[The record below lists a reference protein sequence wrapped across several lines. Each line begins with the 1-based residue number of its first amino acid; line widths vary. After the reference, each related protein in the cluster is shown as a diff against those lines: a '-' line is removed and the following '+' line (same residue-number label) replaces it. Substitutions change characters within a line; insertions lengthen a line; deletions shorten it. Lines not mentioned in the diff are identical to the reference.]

1 MNIYFRSFQKFIFLL
16 LLFPLFLHA
25 QDKPNVLMIYVDDLG
40 YGDLSSYGAEKIQT
54 PNIDQLAQDGIR
66 LTNGHAAAATCT
78 PSRYSLM
85 TGKYPF
91 RKSGTGVL
99 PGDAALIVEQDQITL
114 PELFKQQGYQ
124 TAIIGKWHLGLG
136 NQVDKNWNDSI
147 KPGPLE
153 VGYQYAY
160 IFPATADRVPTVFL
174 EGHMVQGIDPKD
186 PIVVSYKEKV
196 GSEPTGLENPELL
209 KMKASPNHGHNQ
221 TIINGIGRIGWMYG
235 GNQAR
240 WVDEE
245 VTPTFTAKAVEYIRN
260 HQDKPFFLSYHATEP
275 HVPRMP
281 STMFKGKSGL
291 GYRGDA
297 ILQLDHTV
305 GELIQ
310 ALKDNGLYE
319 QTIVIFTSDNGAV
332 LDDGYE
338 DGAVTQLNGHNPFGP
353 FRGGKYSAFEG
364 GTRVP
369 WIISWPKG
377 IEKGQTSDALICQMD
392 LLSSF
397 AEFFKAPLANQ
408 SNLDSENQWN
418 ALTGKDKKG
427 REYLVK
433 SAGTHSITH
442 GSMKYIRPS
451 KKPVKNILTNTELG
465 NNTEEQLYDLSKDPG
480 EQHNIAKQNPK
491 LVKTLKAKLESLLAK
506 K

>member
-1 MNIYFRSFQKFIFLL
+1 MKLQSIKLKKALL
-16 LLFPLFLHA
+16 LLFLFPLFVFA
-25 QDKPNVLMIYVDDLG
+25 QDKPNVVMIYVDDLG
-40 YGDLSSYGAEKIQT
+40 YGDLSSYGATKIQT
-54 PNIDQLAQDGIR
+54 PHIDQLAKDGIR
-66 LTNGHAAAATCT
+66 FTNGHSSAATCT

-99 PGDAALIVEQDQITL
+99 PGDAALIIDQNQITL
-114 PELFKQQGYQ
+114 PELFKQQGYE
-124 TAIIGKWHLGLG
+124 TAIVGKWHLGLG
-136 NQVDKNWNDSI
+136 NKVEKNWNEEI

-153 VGYQYAY
+153 VGYNYSY

-174 EGHMVQGIDPKD
+174 EGHTVQGIDPED
-186 PIVVSYKEKV
+186 PIQVSYKEKV
-196 GSEPTGLENPELL
+196 GNEPTGLENPELL
-209 KMKASPNHGHNQ
+209 KMKASLNHGHNH
-221 TIINGIGRIGWMYG
+221 TIINGIGRIGWMTG
-235 GNQAR
+235 GIQSR

-245 VTPTFTAKAVEYIRN
+245 VTPTFTDKAVNYIRK
-260 HQDKPFFLSYHATEP
+260 HKDKPFFLSYHATEP

-281 STMFKGKSGL
+281 STQFKGKSGL

-305 GELIQ
+305 GEISQ

-319 QTIVIFTSDNGAV
+319 NTIIIFTSDNGAV

-353 FRGGKYSAFEG
+353 FRGGKYSSFEG

-369 WIISWPKG
+369 FIISWPKG
-377 IEKGQTSDALICQMD
+377 IKKSQESDALICQID

-397 AEFFKAPLANQ
+397 ANFFKKPLANQ
-408 SNLDSENQWN
+408 SELDSENIWN
-418 ALTGKDKKG
+418 SLTGKDKKG

-433 SAGTHSITH
+433 SAGSQSITK
-442 GSMKYIRPS
+442 GNMKYILPN
-451 KKPVKNILTNTELG
+451 KGPAINKLTNTELG
-465 NNTEEQLYDLSKDPG
+465 NNPEDQLYNLAQDPG
-480 EQHNIAKQNPK
+480 EKNNIAKENPK
-491 LVKTLKAKLESLLAK
+491 IVAELKELLERVKNK
-506 K
+506 